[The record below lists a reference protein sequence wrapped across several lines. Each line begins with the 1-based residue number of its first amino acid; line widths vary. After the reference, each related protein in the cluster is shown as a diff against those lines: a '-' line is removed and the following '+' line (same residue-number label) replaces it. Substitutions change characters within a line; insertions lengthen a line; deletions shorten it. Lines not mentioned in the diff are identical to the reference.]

1 MPISKFILK
10 KVRQQ
15 AVVKFVGDGSAN
27 VDLVAD
33 LKLADETVTDVA
45 NTVRVN
51 INSVI
56 FTNSNS
62 TTPITIARNG
72 NTVMQLFGND
82 NWSFNQMMGFV
93 DNENNSANIRV
104 TLPATST
111 LFLGLT
117 KAGGFNEPN
126 NQQLKDYQKI

>member
-1 MPISKFILK
+1 MPISKFIIK
-10 KVRQQ
+10 RVRQQ
-15 AVVKFVGDGSAN
+15 AIIKFVGDGTAN

-33 LKLADETVTDVA
+33 LKLPDETVTNVA
-45 NTVRVN
+45 NTVRVT

-62 TTPITIARNG
+62 TTPITIARNS

-117 KAGGFNEPN
+117 KQGFNEPN
-126 NQQLKDYQKI
+126 NQALKDYQKI

>member
-15 AVVKFVGDGSAN
+15 AVVKFVGDGTAN

-93 DNENNSANIRV
+93 DNENNGANIRV

-117 KAGGFNEPN
+117 KAGGFTEPN

>member
-1 MPISKFILK
+1 MAISKFIIK
-10 KVRQQ
+10 RVRQQ
-15 AVVKFVGDGSAN
+15 AIVKFVGDGTAN

-33 LKLADETVTDVA
+33 LKLPDETVTDVA

-93 DNENNSANIRV
+93 DNENNGANIKV

-117 KAGGFNEPN
+117 KQGFNEPN
-126 NQQLKDYQKI
+126 NQALKDYQKI

>member
-1 MPISKFILK
+1 MPISKFIIK
-10 KVRQQ
+10 RVRQQ
-15 AVVKFVGDGSAN
+15 AIIKFVGDGTAN

-33 LKLADETVTDVA
+33 LKLPDETVTNVA
-45 NTVRVN
+45 NTVRVT

-62 TTPITIARNG
+62 TTPITIARNS

-93 DNENNSANIRV
+93 DNEAADANIRV

-111 LFLGLT
+111 LYLGLT
-117 KAGGFNEPN
+117 KQGFNEPN
-126 NQQLKDYQKI
+126 NQALKDYQKI

>member
-1 MPISKFILK
+1 MPISKFIIK
-10 KVRQQ
+10 RVRQQ
-15 AVVKFVGDGSAN
+15 AVVKFVGDGTAN

-33 LKLADETVTDVA
+33 LKLPDETVTNVA
-45 NTVRVN
+45 NTVRVT

-62 TTPITIARNG
+62 TTPITIARNS

-93 DNENNSANIRV
+93 DNEAADANIRV

-111 LFLGLT
+111 LYLGLT
-117 KAGGFNEPN
+117 KQGFNEPN
-126 NQQLKDYQKI
+126 NQALKDYQKI

>member
-1 MPISKFILK
+1 MPISKFIIK
-10 KVRQQ
+10 RVRQQ
-15 AVVKFVGDGSAN
+15 AVVKFVGDGTAN

-33 LKLADETVTDVA
+33 LKLPDETVTDVA

-93 DNENNSANIRV
+93 DNENNGANIKV

-117 KAGGFNEPN
+117 KQGFNEPN
-126 NQQLKDYQKI
+126 NQALKDYQKI

>member
-10 KVRQQ
+10 RVRQQ
-15 AVVKFVGDGSAN
+15 AVVKFVGDGTAN

-33 LKLADETVTDVA
+33 LKLPDETVTDVA

-117 KAGGFNEPN
+117 KQGFNEPN
-126 NQQLKDYQKI
+126 NQALKDYQKI

>member
-1 MPISKFILK
+1 MPISKFIIK
-10 KVRQQ
+10 RVRQQ
-15 AVVKFVGDGSAN
+15 AIIKFVGDGTAN

-33 LKLADETVTDVA
+33 LKLPDETVTDVA

-93 DNENNSANIRV
+93 DNENNGANIKV

-117 KAGGFNEPN
+117 KQGFNEPN
-126 NQQLKDYQKI
+126 NQALKDYQKI

>member
-1 MPISKFILK
+1 MPISKFIIK
-10 KVRQQ
+10 RVRQQ
-15 AVVKFVGDGSAN
+15 AIIIFVVDGTAN

-33 LKLADETVTDVA
+33 LKLPDETVTNVA
-45 NTVRVN
+45 NTVRVT

-62 TTPITIARNG
+62 TTPITIARNS

-93 DNENNSANIRV
+93 DNEAADANIRV

-111 LFLGLT
+111 LYLGLT
-117 KAGGFNEPN
+117 KQGFNEPN
-126 NQQLKDYQKI
+126 NQALKDYQKI

>member
-1 MPISKFILK
+1 MAISKFILK
-10 KVRQQ
+10 RVRQQ
-15 AVVKFVGDGSAN
+15 AVVKFVGDGTAN

-33 LKLADETVTDVA
+33 LKLPDETVTDVA

-93 DNENNSANIRV
+93 DNENNGANIKV

-117 KAGGFNEPN
+117 KQGFNEPN
-126 NQQLKDYQKI
+126 NQELKDYQKI